1 MHGISLAIPG
11 NYSEEC
17 PVLTKWGECLGGKG
31 GKSLGMSKKSTYAAF
46 LRDSLA
52 INEGIA
58 KISIVIN
65 INNFLL
71 FYYYYSRANKYIFW

>member
-1 MHGISLAIPG
+1 MIHGISLAIPG

-58 KISIVIN
+58 KISIVI
-65 INNFLL
+65 IIIIIIITIIIPP
-71 FYYYYSRANKYIFW
+71 RARH

>member
-1 MHGISLAIPG
+1 MIHGISLAIPG

-58 KISIVIN
+58 KISIVI
-65 INNFLL
+65 IMI
-71 FYYYYSRANKYIFW
+71 YAHTIIIPPRARH